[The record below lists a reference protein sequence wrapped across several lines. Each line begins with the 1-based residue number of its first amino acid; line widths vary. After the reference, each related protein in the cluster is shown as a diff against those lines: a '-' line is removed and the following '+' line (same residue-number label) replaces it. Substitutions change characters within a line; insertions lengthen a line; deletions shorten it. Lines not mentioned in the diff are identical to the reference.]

1 MYNNWEELEEV
12 VKQCRKCRLCETR
25 KNVVFGVGNREA
37 DIMFIGEGPGADE
50 DAQGEPFV
58 GKAGKLMNMAFDML
72 GIKREEVY
80 IANIVKC
87 RPPNNRNPQ
96 DDEAEN
102 CLDYLR
108 NQVILVKPKI
118 IVLLGSVALKN
129 VLGKEYGKLIP
140 KIREAISKLN
150 QMDLANKVKNGGVE
164 YIEIDGTQIELTSE
178 NLLVTM
184 QGKEGF
190 AFAGEGEIGVVL
202 DTTITP
208 ELKEEGY
215 VREILSKVQNMRK
228 DKGFE
233 VLDKI
238 NLYVSENEML
248 EELVKKFESEIKKET
263 LTENIVF
270 NTQRDAY
277 TEVSINGEKL
287 MLDVEVVK

>member
-129 VLGKEYGKLIP
+129 VLGKEYGITASRGKWLERKGIIYMP
-140 KIREAISKLN
+140 TWHPAALLRDENKKIDFIK
-150 QMDLANKVKNGGVE
+150 DLKQVIKRYN
-164 YIEIDGTQIELTSE
+164 EICQ
-178 NLLVTM
+178 
-184 QGKEGF
+184 
-190 AFAGEGEIGVVL
+190 
-202 DTTITP
+202 
-208 ELKEEGY
+208 
-215 VREILSKVQNMRK
+215 
-228 DKGFE
+228 
-233 VLDKI
+233 
-238 NLYVSENEML
+238 
-248 EELVKKFESEIKKET
+248 
-263 LTENIVF
+263 
-270 NTQRDAY
+270 
-277 TEVSINGEKL
+277 
-287 MLDVEVVK
+287 